1 VKVYCEEAI
10 EPGAWD
16 AYLLQHRCATPFHQ
30 WRWRQV
36 FQRVFG
42 YRLAY
47 LAAGSTSD
55 QLVAIFPL
63 AVVPGLLGGRSLV
76 SLPIV
81 GYAGLLAD
89 TTDIEKIVWHDATE
103 RCSALAAKKIETH
116 QRARLDLGLPTLEHK
131 FTTVVPIGPTVE
143 ETWKAQL
150 GQKVRNKIR
159 KARKS
164 EIDVRRGLAG
174 LHDFYR
180 VYRVNVRDLGT
191 PVPPLA
197 WFAQIAAAFPEACQ
211 VYTAYVGDLCI
222 AGKFTLRFRDTL
234 YFLWAGALRSHIKT
248 GVVSLLNWE
257 AIEDGVAAGLTAV
270 DFGRSTEGSGA
281 ADYKKDWRGDKV
293 PLYWQYHLPGGGDM
307 NGTGT
312 GPGRVTLLLSD
323 LWKRTPLPIT
333 NALGPRLAKYF
344 P

>member
-1 VKVYCEEAI
+1 VKVYRDSAI
-10 EPGAWD
+10 APAAWD
-16 AYLLQHRCATPFHQ
+16 AYVANHPQATPFHD

-36 FQRVFG
+36 YQRVFG

-47 LAAGSTSD
+47 LAAGSAPD
-55 QLVAIFPL
+55 QLAAVFPL
-63 AVVPGLLGGRSLV
+63 AIVPGLLGGRSLI

-89 TTDIEKIVWHDATE
+89 
-103 RCSALAAKKIETH
+103 SPAAEEFLWNAVVDECAAIAANRIETH
-116 QRARLDLGLPTLEHK
+116 QRVRLTRDLPTQAHK
-131 FTTVVPIGPTVE
+131 FTTVVPIGPTAE
-143 ETWKAQL
+143 ETWKGQL

-164 EIDVRRGLAG
+164 DIEVRRGLDG
-174 LHDFYR
+174 LEAFYR

-191 PVPPLA
+191 PVPPLS
-197 WFAQIAAAFPEACQ
+197 WFAEIAAAFSDACR
-211 VYTAYVGDLCI
+211 VYTAHAEGLCI

-257 AIEDGVAAGLTAV
+257 AIEDGVVAGLTAV

-293 PLYWQYHLPGGGDM
+293 PLYWQYHLPRGGDV
-307 NGTGT
+307 NGT

-323 LWKRTPLPIT
+323 LWKRTPLMIT
-333 NALGPRLAKYF
+333 NSLGPRLAKYF